1 MKTPSYKLILSIALL
16 CLTSSVFAE
25 MIIVPLHE
33 AEQKISQ
40 GIPTLTVTK
49 PASRVLVVDGGQWD
63 IGSQADANIGK
74 VRNETIDSTTP
85 NSPITIDEP
94 YEDGLHGWSTIAYRD
109 NDRTTTLWCD
119 GNVSHVTKG
128 EFKHKHF
135 NSTL

>member
-1 MKTPSYKLILSIALL
+1 
-16 CLTSSVFAE
+16 

-40 GIPTLTVTK
+40 GIPTPTVTK

-74 VRNETIDSTTP
+74 VRNETIDCTTP
-85 NSPITIDEP
+85 NSPITIDEH
-94 YEDGLHGWSTIAYRD
+94 YEDGLHGWGTIAYRD

-119 GNVSHVTKG
+119 GYVSHVTKG